1 MSSKASGSEITV
13 FVVDDDVQ
21 ARKSV
26 CAVVASM
33 GLAAEGFSSAE
44 EFLAGYREGRRG
56 CVITDLR
63 MPGLSGLDLQ
73 QELIRREWPLPVVI
87 LTAYPRTSV
96 TVQAMRAG
104 AVTLVEKP
112 YRDDE
117 LWDAISKAI
126 TKEAALWALHRRR
139 RDIQA
144 RMASLTP
151 SEREVLDR
159 LVAGMPN
166 KAIAQELGL
175 GLRTVESRRRE
186 VFRKM
191 QTNSLPELVR
201 LVLEA
206 QPGGPP

>member
-1 MSSKASGSEITV
+1 MSPDHPEKEITI
-13 FVVDDDVQ
+13 FVIDDDVQ

-26 CAVVASM
+26 CALVTSM
-33 GLAAEGFSSAE
+33 GLAAEGYASGE
-44 EFLAGYREGRRG
+44 EFLAAYRQGRRG

-63 MPGLSGLDLQ
+63 MLGVSGLDLQ
-73 QELIRREWPLPVVI
+73 QELIRRDWPLPVVI

-104 AVTLVEKP
+104 AVSIVEKP

-117 LWDAISKAI
+117 LWEAISKAI
-126 TKEAALWALHRRR
+126 AEEAALWAQRQRRR
-139 RDIQA
+139 EIQA
-144 RMASLTP
+144 RIDSLTP
-151 SEREVLDR
+151 SEREVMER

-166 KAIAQELGL
+166 KAIAQALGL
-175 GLRTVESRRRE
+175 GLRTVESRRHE

-191 QTNSLPELVR
+191 QASSLPELVR

-206 QPGGPP
+206 QPDRRP

>member
-1 MSSKASGSEITV
+1 MTPKALDTEITV

-26 CAVVASM
+26 CALVASM

-44 EFLAGYREGRRG
+44 EFLATYREGRRG
-56 CVITDLR
+56 CVVTDLR
-63 MPGLSGLDLQ
+63 MLGMSGLEFQ
-73 QELIRREWPLPVVI
+73 QEIIRRDWPLPVVI

-117 LWDAISKAI
+117 LWDAIAKAI
-126 TKEAALWALHRRR
+126 TEEAGLWAQQQRR

-151 SEREVLDR
+151 SEREVLER
-159 LVAGMPN
+159 LVGGMPN

-175 GLRTVESRRRE
+175 GLRTVESRRHE

-191 QTNSLPELVR
+191 RANSLPELVR
-201 LVLEA
+201 LVMEA
-206 QPGGPP
+206 RPGGTR

>member
-1 MSSKASGSEITV
+1 MSPDDPEKEITV

-26 CAVVASM
+26 CALVVSM
-33 GLAAEGFSSAE
+33 GLAAEGYASGE
-44 EFLAGYREGRRG
+44 EFLAAYRQGRRG

-63 MPGLSGLDLQ
+63 MLGMSGLDLQ
-73 QELIRREWPLPVVI
+73 QELIRRDWPLPVVI

-104 AVTLVEKP
+104 AVTMVEKP

-117 LWDAISKAI
+117 LWEAISKALSE
-126 TKEAALWALHRRR
+126 EAALWAQRQRRR
-139 RDIQA
+139 EIQT
-144 RMASLTP
+144 RIDSLTP
-151 SEREVLDR
+151 SEREVMDR

-166 KAIAQELGL
+166 KAIAQALGL

-186 VFRKM
+186 IFRKM
-191 QTNSLPELVR
+191 RANSLPELVR

-206 QPGGPP
+206 QSARHR

>member
-1 MSSKASGSEITV
+1 MNPETPESEITI

-26 CAVVASM
+26 CALVSSM
-33 GLAAEGFSSAE
+33 GLAAEGYASGE
-44 EFLAGYREGRRG
+44 EFLASYQEGRRG
-56 CVITDLR
+56 CVVTDLR
-63 MPGLSGLDLQ
+63 MPGMSGLELQ
-73 QELIRREWPLPVVI
+73 QELLRRDWPLPVVM

-112 YRDDE
+112 YRDHE
-117 LWDAISKAI
+117 LWEAISKAI
-126 TKEAALWALHRRR
+126 SEEVALWAQKRRR
-139 RDIQA
+139 REIQA
-144 RMASLTP
+144 RIASLTP

-159 LVAGMPN
+159 LVGGMPN

-175 GLRTVESRRRE
+175 GLRTVESRRHE

-191 QTNSLPELVR
+191 QANSLPELVR

-206 QPGGPP
+206 QPGGRP